1 MSFSKLVKLNGSW
14 KWIVFSD
21 EEEAE
26 MRSKHRSHCSKVFA
40 ECLKDAA
47 VFVDTEK
54 SLDLTDAAAAL
65 FSKRAD
71 AIFSFMQREIDQAIC
86 EMQREKKG

>member
-1 MSFSKLVKLNGSW
+1 MSFSKLAKLNGDW

-21 EEEAE
+21 EEEEAI
-26 MRSKHRSHCSKVFA
+26 RSKHRAHCNKIFA
-40 ECLKDAA
+40 ECLKDAE
-47 VFVDTEK
+47 VFADK
-54 SLDLTDAAAAL
+54 DAPLDLTGVVSTL

-86 EMQREKKG
+86 EMQREKKE